1 MAGEAALGAGTAAF
15 GFVGGAINNG
25 INQVFAE
32 RDRYYNEMYNERAA
46 QRADQ
51 RTRALYNDLY
61 SIPAQM
67 RQLKEAG
74 LSPSIYASG
83 GLTGVSGQ
91 TGAQG
96 AGANGPKTNT
106 YNIDPLTASQII
118 LNEAQAN
125 NLNVDSNKKEAETT
139 NLAVQTQYTQGLIK
153 KLDHEITN
161 LDADTKNKDADTKL
175 TELKGI
181 YQNFQNLIKAGTMAD
196 EMELVTKQLETAEEI
211 LRHMK
216 EQNQFDESNY
226 DIQKGILINTRASL
240 AADVLLK
247 NSQTELNK
255 KQKDFLQEQI
265 NTLIKQREFEYEED
279 GIGYKNKAEQTEFY
293 KKWSEKMNTEITY
306 MSKRFKLDVAHEV
319 INDVIGI
326 ANATGN
332 IIDAVVPF

>member
-1 MAGEAALGAGTAAF
+1 MGPQIA
-15 GFVGGAINNG
+15 GAIIGAAVNNHL
-25 INQVFAE
+25 NRVNTE
-32 RDRYYNEMYNERAA
+32 RDRYQNFRLNEIAA
-46 QRADQ
+46 QNADK

-67 RQLKEAG
+67 EQLKAAG

-83 GLTGVSGQ
+83 GLAGASGQ

-96 AGANGPKTNT
+96 AGPTGQKTNT
-106 YNIDPLTASQII
+106 YNIDPLTLSQIE
-118 LNEAQAN
+118 LNKAQAT
-125 NLNVDSNKKEAETT
+125 NLNVDSGKKEAETD
-139 NLAVQTQYTQGLIK
+139 NVKEQTKYTQGLYN
-153 KLDHEITN
+153 KLSHEIAN
-161 LDADTKNKDADTKL
+161 LDADTKNKEADTKL
-175 TELKGI
+175 IELKQI

-196 EMELVTKQLETAEEI
+196 EMELVTKQLQTAEEI

-216 EQNQFDESNY
+216 EQNKFDESNY

-247 NSQTELNK
+247 NSQTKLNE

-326 ANATGN
+326 ANATAN
-332 IIDAVVPF
+332 IIDAVTP